1 MVEYLTGSPFIDDLV
16 AVRWKLDADGML
28 AVPASPGLG
37 VLLNMDAVEK
47 HTGERFGR
55 AAGSA

>member
-1 MVEYLTGSPFIDDLV
+1 
-16 AVRWKLDADGML
+16 
-28 AVPASPGLG
+28 LG